1 MAIKKNNND
10 WASFYEDD
18 VEVARWLFH
27 LHEGNIH
34 HVQIERNATIQS
46 PGFYIFIAQL
56 ISSS

>member
-1 MAIKKNNND
+1 M
-10 WASFYEDD
+10 
-18 VEVARWLFH
+18 ARWLFH